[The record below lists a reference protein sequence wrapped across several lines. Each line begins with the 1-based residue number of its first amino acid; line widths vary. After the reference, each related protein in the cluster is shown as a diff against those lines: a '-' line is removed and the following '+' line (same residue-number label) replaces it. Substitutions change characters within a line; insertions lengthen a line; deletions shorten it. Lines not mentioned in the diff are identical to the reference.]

1 MVYFDSNP
9 KKTEC
14 HDITIDDPVLTE
26 YGFTK
31 FSLPVNGNELK
42 MVLYNDKDP
51 SMITYVD
58 FDKHDLTKSVKLLQ
72 DKLLDEQLVESK
84 AGKDTLEGLVAYF
97 RNACI
102 LLQEDPDNE
111 FFKNGNG
118 KSGKKA
124 RKKSD
129 NKEQDQRPT
138 YTAYKYSKNGRVS
151 LQVDLFF

>member
-26 YGFTK
+26 YRFTK

-58 FDKHDLTKSVKLLQ
+58 FDT
-72 DKLLDEQLVESK
+72 
-84 AGKDTLEGLVAYF
+84 
-97 RNACI
+97 
-102 LLQEDPDNE
+102 
-111 FFKNGNG
+111 
-118 KSGKKA
+118 
-124 RKKSD
+124 
-129 NKEQDQRPT
+129 
-138 YTAYKYSKNGRVS
+138 
-151 LQVDLFF
+151 